1 MSRSLEFLT
10 ALFKV
15 QQVINTSGGGAK
27 IVLEE
32 KRIETHEIYYIE
44 AAE

>member
-15 QQVINTSGGGAK
+15 QQVINTSGGAI